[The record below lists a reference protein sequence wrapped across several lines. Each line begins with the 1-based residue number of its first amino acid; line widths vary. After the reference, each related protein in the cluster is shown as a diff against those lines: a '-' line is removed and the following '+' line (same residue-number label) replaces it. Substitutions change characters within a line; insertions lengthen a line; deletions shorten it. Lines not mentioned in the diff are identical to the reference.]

1 MSTRTHP
8 PSDSAAQVLALIVA
22 AKGRVEEPE
31 LNRLEEL
38 RAYRRL
44 GVSRQRFIGLA
55 RNSIAT
61 TTAAPPA
68 STTPGAPER
77 VNLARVLDGVTDP
90 QERLLVCRLAAAA
103 ITADGCV
110 TPHERS
116 VYERTLV
123 HWHISQQAVSRAIQ
137 QDRFK

>member
-1 MSTRTHP
+1 MNTRSQQH
-8 PSDSAAQVLALIVA
+8 SDSAAQVLALIVA
-22 AKGRVEEPE
+22 AKGRVEAPE
-31 LNRLEEL
+31 LERLEEL

-55 RNSIAT
+55 RGSIE
-61 TTAAPPA
+61 TAAPDKSPGA
-68 STTPGAPER
+68 SRAAPER
-77 VNLARVLDGVTDP
+77 VNLDRVLDSVTDP
-90 QERLLVCRLAAAA
+90 RERLLVCRLAAAA
-103 ITADGCV
+103 ITADGRV

>member
-1 MSTRTHP
+1 MNTRTQHH
-8 PSDSAAQVLALIVA
+8 SDSAAQVLALIVA

-44 GVSRQRFIGLA
+44 GVSRQQFIGLA
-55 RNSIAT
+55 RGSLEKTRPSAGGAGAT
-61 TTAAPPA
+61 QPV
-68 STTPGAPER
+68 G
-77 VNLARVLDGVTDP
+77 LGQVLDCVTDP

-103 ITADGCV
+103 ITADGRV

-123 HWHISQQAVSRAIQ
+123 HWHISQQAVCRAIH